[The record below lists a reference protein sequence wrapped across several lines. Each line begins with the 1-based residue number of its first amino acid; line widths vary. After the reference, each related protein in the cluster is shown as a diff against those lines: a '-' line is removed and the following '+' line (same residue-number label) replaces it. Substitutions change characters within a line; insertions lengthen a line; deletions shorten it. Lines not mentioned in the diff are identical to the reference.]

1 MYVLQIRGENGEF
14 KPIVAIKG
22 EAGDS
27 AYEQAKQGGFNGTKE
42 EFIAILNGLISSA
55 DATHYANFNNPHKVT
70 KAQLELENVDNT
82 SDADKPISTAV
93 QEALDGLRDDIDSNT
108 DIISTHADTLNY
120 IVVALDGEAT
130 SEYGSIAIGPKATA
144 DDGSVAIGFKANAD
158 TNGTAIGPWA
168 KANNSIQIGEGT
180 NNSPFTLKVYG
191 YELMDSLGK
200 IPAERLPKPSGT
212 YGGSGANAD
221 QTIQI
226 GGSGSTLLITS
237 SNNDIAF
244 VHAHGARSYPCN
256 GSDFSVKESNAKF
269 VNGVLY
275 LTNNS
280 YAGLNATGV
289 TYYFQVL

>member
-22 EAGDS
+22 EAGES

-55 DATHYANFNNPHKVT
+55 DATHYANFNNPHNVT
-70 KAQLELENVDNT
+70 KEQLGLEKVDNT
-82 SDADKPISTAV
+82 SDSDKPVSTAV
-93 QEALDGLRDDIDSNT
+93 QAKLDELKDFIDSNT

-120 IVVALDGEAT
+120 IVFTLNGEAT
-130 SEYGSIAIGPKATA
+130 AIAIGSKTTA
-144 DDGSVAIGFKANAD
+144 DDGGVAIGFKANAD
-158 TNGTAIGPWA
+158 NYGTALGPWA
-168 KANNSIQIGEGT
+168 KATGGIQLGEGT
-180 NNSPFTLKVYG
+180 NNSPFTLKAYG
-191 YELMDSLGK
+191 YELMDSVGK

-212 YGGSGANAD
+212 YGGSGTNTD

-226 GGSGSTLLITS
+226 GGSGNILLITS

-280 YAGLNATGV
+280 YAGLNASGV

>member
-1 MYVLQIRGENGEF
+1 MYVLQIRDENGEF

-22 EAGDS
+22 EAGES

-55 DATHYANFNNPHKVT
+55 DATHYANFNNPHNVT
-70 KAQLELENVDNT
+70 KKQLGLENVDNT
-82 SDADKPISTAV
+82 SDKDKPASKAV
-93 QEALDGLRDDIDSNT
+93 QEALSGLRDDIDSNT
-108 DIISTHADTLNY
+108 EIISTHADTLNY
-120 IVVALDGEAT
+120 IVIT
-130 SEYGSIAIGPKATA
+130 SNDTDTITGIAMGLGATA
-144 DDGSVAIGFKANAD
+144 ATGGVAIGDKAEAD
-158 TNGTAIGPWA
+158 EWGVALGQLA
-168 KANNSIQIGEGT
+168 KAYQGIQLGEGT
-180 NNSPFTLKVYG
+180 NRSPYTLKVYD
-191 YELMDSLGK
+191 YELLDGLGK

-212 YGGSGANAD
+212 YDGSGTNAD
-221 QTIQI
+221 QTIKI
-226 GGSGSTLLITS
+226 GGSGNILLITS

-256 GSDFSVKESNAKF
+256 ASDFSVKESNAKF

-280 YAGLNATGV
+280 YAGLNASGV